1 VSPGDVIRRRL
12 EGPAEQ
18 QPVMT
23 SRRTFA
29 LVALGLALVAAP
41 AYAAEGLSIF
51 PDLIED
57 ALYGTHGGALVA
69 QPWKS
74 TWLQLI
80 ALFVVIVFP
89 LNALL
94 FQPLLRTL
102 AQRGERIEGARSR
115 ASAFSKQADEVLNRY
130 ETAVGGA
137 RREAESLRRQTL
149 EVARGEQ
156 GRIGADARRAAE
168 DEVARARVGVA
179 GALENARASLRADTE
194 RLAREVAAK
203 VLGRPLS

>member
-1 VSPGDVIRRRL
+1 V
-12 EGPAEQ
+12 
-18 QPVMT
+18 
-23 SRRTFA
+23 
-29 LVALGLALVAAP
+29 
-41 AYAAEGLSIF
+41 LS
-51 PDLIED
+51 
-57 ALYGTHGGALVA
+57 
-69 QPWKS
+69 
-74 TWLQLI
+74 
-80 ALFVVIVFP
+80 
-89 LNALL
+89 
-94 FQPLLRTL
+94 
-102 AQRGERIEGARSR
+102 
-115 ASAFSKQADEVLNRY
+115 RY